1 MLWELPAAVPAV
13 VEADPEIAADVEA
26 EPGVVAD
33 EEVAA
38 SPDELH
44 PATAATEAA
53 RSNAII
59 TTRAGFKPRP
69 SFIPCPSLLAKV
81 LLGGGRRQGG
91 IVSRRV

>member
-1 MLWELPAAVPAV
+1 LAFDRTGNRSDPAPAVRGAVLWELPAAVPAV

-69 SFIPCPSLLAKV
+69 SFIP
-81 LLGGGRRQGG
+81 
-91 IVSRRV
+91 